1 MEQLKH
7 TMLAVKTA
15 LENLEVKATKENCRS
30 LSTCHYLLDKVIAA
44 CDNIKKDVNEN
55 DGNGEGENVPG

>member
-15 LENLEVKATKENCRS
+15 LENLEVKATNENCRN
-30 LSTCHYLLDKVIAA
+30 LNTCYYLLDKVIAV
-44 CDNIKKDVNEN
+44 CDNVKKDVNEN
-55 DGNGEGENVPG
+55 DGNGEGEYVPG

>member
-1 MEQLKH
+1 MELKT

-15 LENLEVKATKENCRS
+15 LENLEVKATKENCRN
-30 LSTCHYLLDKVIAA
+30 LNTCHYLLDKVIAA

-55 DGNGEGENVPG
+55 DGNCEGENVPG